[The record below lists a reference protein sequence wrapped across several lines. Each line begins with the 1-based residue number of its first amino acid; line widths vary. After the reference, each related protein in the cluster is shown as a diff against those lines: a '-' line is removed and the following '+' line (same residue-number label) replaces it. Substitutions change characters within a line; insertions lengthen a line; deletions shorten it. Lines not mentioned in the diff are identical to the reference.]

1 MLSENRF
8 VKAAKDEAIAVIGGL
23 VHINDA
29 NGSFSIVLARKSL
42 LHAASDKRNF
52 ACKLKCNI
60 TATGLITLAG
70 AQNLVPA
77 IVGYLRKLAGA
88 RNHPTDPS
96 SDSFPKHA
104 RN

>member
-8 VKAAKDEAIAVIGGL
+8 VKAAKDEAIAIIGGF

-52 ACKLKCNI
+52 ACRFKCNI
-60 TATGLITLAG
+60 TATGLFTLAG
-70 AQNLVPA
+70 AQYLAPA
-77 IVGYLRKLAGA
+77 IVVYLRKLAGA
-88 RNHPTDPS
+88 RNHSTDPS
-96 SDSFPKHA
+96 RDSFPNHA